1 MQFFKRSI
9 DPLYIILG
17 FGFLLCI
24 IMSLVTM
31 SQVGTLQE
39 QIDQLTSVVDTM
51 VVEPVD
57 ETDDTTPH
65 DLQDG
70 MSVQADRV
78 TVTTNMVSIQ
88 AENGIVVETISTAP
102 TLYYDQGI
110 FVPSGL
116 SAEQF
121 NQVIDQALYHY
132 NRSPE
137 VYLAYNLG
145 ATFEEIERTY
155 GINALYL
162 IAITQRESGFN
173 SSDNAKV
180 TNNLTSIMSG
190 SSLKS
195 YGTVEENLRD
205 TARLL
210 RNVYCNKWGLTNIYE
225 VGVKYNPVNDSW
237 ASKVQE
243 SVNLFYSLINTP
255 IT

>member
-9 DPLYIILG
+9 DPLYTILG

-51 VVEPVD
+51 VVEPVE

-65 DLQDG
+65 DLPDG
-70 MSVQADRV
+70 MSVQTDRV

>member
-9 DPLYIILG
+9 DPLYTILG

-39 QIDQLTSVVDTM
+39 QIDQLTSVVDIM
-51 VVEPVD
+51 VVEPVE

-65 DLQDG
+65 DLPDG
-70 MSVQADRV
+70 MSVQTDRV

-88 AENGIVVETISTAP
+88 AENGIVVETISTTP

>member
-9 DPLYIILG
+9 DPLYTILG

-24 IMSLVTM
+24 IISLVTM

-51 VVEPVD
+51 VVEPVE

-65 DLQDG
+65 DLPDG
-70 MSVQADRV
+70 MSVQTDRV

-173 SSDNAKV
+173 SSDNVKV

>member
-9 DPLYIILG
+9 DPLYTILG

-51 VVEPVD
+51 VVEPVE

-65 DLQDG
+65 DLPDG
-70 MSVQADRV
+70 MSVQTDRV

-102 TLYYDQGI
+102 TLYYDQGL

>member
-9 DPLYIILG
+9 DPLYTILG

-51 VVEPVD
+51 VVEPVE

-65 DLQDG
+65 DLPDG
-70 MSVQADRV
+70 MSVQTDRV

-102 TLYYDQGI
+102 TLYYDQGL

-121 NQVIDQALYHY
+121 NQIIDQALSHY
-132 NRSPE
+132 SRSPE

-145 ATFEEIERTY
+145 TTFEEIERTY

>member
-9 DPLYIILG
+9 DPLYTILG

-39 QIDQLTSVVDTM
+39 QIDRLTSVVDTM
-51 VVEPVD
+51 AAEPVE
-57 ETDDTTPH
+57 ETDDTASY
-65 DLQDG
+65 DLPDDLSIQT
-70 MSVQADRV
+70 DRV
-78 TVTTNMVSIQ
+78 TVTANMVNIQ
-88 AENGIVVETISTAP
+88 AENGIVVESISTTP
-102 TLYYDQGI
+102 TLYYDQGL

-121 NQVIDQALYHY
+121 NQVIDQALSHY

-137 VYLAYNLG
+137 GYLAYNLG

-173 SSDNAKV
+173 SSDNAKA